1 MLSRGPTERISA
13 IQALENPWLRPL
25 TFTELDMNTAIS
37 HESSENFASRLNS
50 WPGTSHFEKVILM
63 LVAHQAKQKDVEDMR
78 AAFVALDRDGNGSL
92 SRQELCVGLKSM
104 GSSMTARRFNDV
116 YKWLDSNE
124 NSKLDY
130 SEWLCATMEPSMI
143 SAESSMQELFD
154 FLDADGNGYVSQEEL
169 LLVTSADDVD
179 EVLAQS
185 DTSKDGR
192 IDFKEFKAF
201 METIARMR
209 SRPG

>member
-1 MLSRGPTERISA
+1 
-13 IQALENPWLRPL
+13 
-25 TFTELDMNTAIS
+25 MNTAIS
-37 HESSENFASRLNS
+37 RESSERLVRRLNS

-63 LVAHQAKQKDVEDMR
+63 LVAHHAKQKDVEDMR
-78 AAFVALDRDGNGSL
+78 AAFTALDRDGNGSL
-92 SRQELCVGLKSM
+92 SKQELCVGLKSM
-104 GSSMTARRFNDV
+104 GSSMTDRRFNDV

-169 LLVTSADDVD
+169 LHVTSADDVE

-201 METIARMR
+201 MKTMASMR